1 MIRNVSTNYKI
12 VKNILN
18 KGFYFE
24 TSFFAKPK
32 DGSKGED
39 AFAYNKTMMC
49 VADGVGGWN
58 HQGVD
63 PSKYSSALITNY
75 QKLYNKTQLDK
86 INDKVLF
93 SKACSLS
100 KSIIGSSTFCSCRL
114 YDNTLHTLNLGDSGY
129 ALIQNGK
136 LTYKSKEQQHSFN
149 FPYQVGTHGDN
160 PMKAEK
166 EEHRNIKEND
176 IVILGTDGLWDNLY
190 EKTLLDMIISGKSAK
205 FIGDLCYNLSK
216 KKLYLSPFCVNS
228 NMRYMGGKPDD
239 ITILIG
245 KIKYGL
251 I

>member
-75 QKLYNKTQLDK
+75 QKLYNKTQSVQFTYNTK
-86 INDKVLF
+86 
-93 SKACSLS
+93 
-100 KSIIGSSTFCSCRL
+100 SSTGVL
-114 YDNTLHTLNLGDSGY
+114 VTVHTLRVL
-129 ALIQNGK
+129 Q
-136 LTYKSKEQQHSFN
+136 
-149 FPYQVGTHGDN
+149 
-160 PMKAEK
+160 
-166 EEHRNIKEND
+166 
-176 IVILGTDGLWDNLY
+176 
-190 EKTLLDMIISGKSAK
+190 
-205 FIGDLCYNLSK
+205 
-216 KKLYLSPFCVNS
+216 
-228 NMRYMGGKPDD
+228 
-239 ITILIG
+239 
-245 KIKYGL
+245 
-251 I
+251 